1 MAHQK
6 CNDFQV
12 QARALL
18 AVRHGRELGE
28 QVAAMRDA
36 PIGDLPRTSLSATLR
51 RLATGEVT
59 DGRDIVVFEALQNGL
74 AARMSLEIVGSW
86 TELRRVGYDEDG
98 ELWAPVEVTA
108 YSDRGDEA
116 RAVHDRL
123 ERFLELRQQLLDQAT
138 AERLARQL
146 LR

>member
-1 MAHQK
+1 MVHQK
-6 CNDFQV
+6 RNDFQV

-28 QVAAMRDA
+28 QIAAMRDT
-36 PIGDLPRTSLSATLR
+36 PTGDLPGTSLSATLR
-51 RLATGEVT
+51 RLAAGEVT
-59 DGRDIVVFEALQNGL
+59 DGRDMVVFEALQSGL
-74 AARMSLEIVGSW
+74 AARMSLEIVGSR
-86 TELRRVGYDEDG
+86 TELRHVGYDEDG

>member
-6 CNDFQV
+6 YNDFQV

-36 PIGDLPRTSLSATLR
+36 PTGDLPRTSLSATLR
-51 RLATGEVT
+51 RLAAGEVT
-59 DGRDIVVFEALQNGL
+59 DERDMVVFEALQNGL
-74 AARMSLEIVGSW
+74 AARMSLEIVGSR

-116 RAVHDRL
+116 RAVRDRL